1 MNIWRILVLG
11 IALGAANFMLLPRL
25 LVFIGK
31 ITMSKSELDQSELIK
46 MVAKALAISGN
57 FFSLSH

>member
-31 ITMSKSELDQSELIK
+31 INMSKSELDQPELIK
-46 MVAKALAISGN
+46 MLAKALAISGN
-57 FFSLSH
+57 FVTVSH